1 MPKIL
6 IVEDEEGIREMISS
20 YLVPRGFT
28 CTEAENAEEARK
40 LLTREQP
47 DLILLDWMLPGRSGL
62 EFAKELKKDLAARE
76 FPIIMLTARTEEAS
90 KVWGLDAGADDY
102 VTKPFS
108 PRELMA
114 RIQAVL
120 RRVKPGVRPEADIE
134 VGGILV
140 EPDSHRI
147 SVEGKPLDLGPT
159 EYRLLHFF
167 MTHPERVYSRSRLID
182 LVWGNDVYVE
192 ERTVDVH
199 IRRLRK
205 ILEPF
210 GHDKLIQTVR
220 GTGYRFSDKI

>member
-6 IVEDEEGIREMISS
+6 IVDDEPDIREMIRS
-20 YLVPRGFT
+20 YLTSRGFI
-28 CTEAENAEEARK
+28 CTEAEDAEEALK
-40 LLTREQP
+40 LLPKEQP

-62 EFAKELKKDLAARE
+62 DFAKELKHRPDTRE
-76 FPIIMLTARTEEAS
+76 YPVIMLTARTEEAN

-120 RRVKPGVRPEADIE
+120 RRVKPQSKDDAEIE
-134 VGGILV
+134 FEGLLV
-140 EPDSHRI
+140 EPGSHRV
-147 SVEGKPLDLGPT
+147 SVDGSPLEMGPT

-167 MTHPERVYSRSRLID
+167 VTHPERAYSRSRLID

-199 IRRLRK
+199 IRRLRI
-205 ILEPF
+205 ILEPS
-210 GHDKLIQTVR
+210 GHDKFIQTVR
-220 GTGYRFSDKI
+220 GTGYRFSNRT